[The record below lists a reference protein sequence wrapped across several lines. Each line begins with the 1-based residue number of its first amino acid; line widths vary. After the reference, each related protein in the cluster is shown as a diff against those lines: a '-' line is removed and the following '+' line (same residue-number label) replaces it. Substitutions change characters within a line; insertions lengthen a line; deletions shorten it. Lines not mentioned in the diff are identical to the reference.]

1 MKHSDIK
8 NKADI
13 RALMQKALKENDAE
27 GFSAAFEDMMQCIGE
42 EVKAEYEQHIEEL
55 KQNYN
60 TAVLTARGNRLLTI
74 EEKAYYKAL
83 AEAMKAED
91 PKQAVNNLD
100 VVMPETVIN
109 KVMEDLET
117 EHPLLSKINFVS
129 TNGAIRMMMNT
140 NGEQMAAWGPLCAD
154 IVKELTSG
162 FKEVDTSLLKLSAFI
177 PVCRAMLDLGPEWLD
192 NYIRKIL
199 YEALANG
206 MEYGLV
212 DGNGKNE
219 PIGMTRQVGEGVTV
233 TGGVYPRKAKITL
246 NSLTPGAIGNLLG
259 LIAVDPN
266 GKARKVR
273 ELIFVVN
280 PQDYFEKVMP
290 ATTLMAPDGTYRND
304 VMPYPMT
311 IIQSGALARGEAILG
326 MAYRYFAAAG
336 SATKGKIEY
345 SDDYRF
351 IEDERVYLIKA
362 YANGMPMDNNAFLYL
377 DISGIKPATWKVEMV
392 EGGEPSAV
400 ANLSALRIGSA
411 VLDPVFAAGTTTYAA
426 ETTNAH
432 NVINATPEDAEAEI
446 NITAND
452 VAVDNGTAATWK
464 DGANTVKIAVKA
476 PSGATK
482 TYTVTVNKA

>member
-177 PVCRAMLDLGPEWLD
+177 PVCKAMLDLGPEWLD

-246 NSLTPGAIGNLLG
+246 NSLTPGAIKKMLKL
-259 LIAVDPN
+259 
-266 GKARKVR
+266 
-273 ELIFVVN
+273 
-280 PQDYFEKVMP
+280 
-290 ATTLMAPDGTYRND
+290 
-304 VMPYPMT
+304 
-311 IIQSGALARGEAILG
+311 
-326 MAYRYFAAAG
+326 
-336 SATKGKIEY
+336 
-345 SDDYRF
+345 
-351 IEDERVYLIKA
+351 
-362 YANGMPMDNNAFLYL
+362 
-377 DISGIKPATWKVEMV
+377 
-392 EGGEPSAV
+392 
-400 ANLSALRIGSA
+400 
-411 VLDPVFAAGTTTYAA
+411 
-426 ETTNAH
+426 
-432 NVINATPEDAEAEI
+432 
-446 NITAND
+446 
-452 VAVDNGTAATWK
+452 
-464 DGANTVKIAVKA
+464 
-476 PSGATK
+476 
-482 TYTVTVNKA
+482 